1 MELKKYL
8 KTYEG
13 ARKENYYSRISLI
26 ICLVIIF
33 ILLMAVLTKRTIVTI
48 APYTLTS
55 DSWVSNSS
63 GANSYKE
70 AWALFFAQELGN
82 ITPDTIDFV
91 TERIGPLLSP
101 AIYHDFMAI
110 IHSQAEHIKED
121 RVSLRFEARSVT
133 YEPETDKTFVTGY
146 LYTRS
151 VSGKELHDLRT
162 YEFEIGIRNFA
173 PVLVSMNTYN
183 DQPRTLRQIQ
193 LEESRRKS
201 REERENARK

>member
-1 MELKKYL
+1 MELKRYL

-70 AWALFFAQELGN
+70 AWALFFFFVR
-82 ITPDTIDFV
+82 IT
-91 TERIGPLLSP
+91 
-101 AIYHDFMAI
+101 
-110 IHSQAEHIKED
+110 ED
-121 RVSLRFEARSVT
+121 S
-133 YEPETDKTFVTGY
+133 TGG
-146 LYTRS
+146 
-151 VSGKELHDLRT
+151 V
-162 YEFEIGIRNFA
+162 
-173 PVLVSMNTYN
+173 
-183 DQPRTLRQIQ
+183 
-193 LEESRRKS
+193 
-201 REERENARK
+201 